1 MARGRARDLHVS
13 TFRLWCNCGRG
24 RIKVNRPK
32 RQEKEAMTGAPR
44 GADSANCGAGP
55 ESRWKP
61 CGIPAGSRSAGSILL
76 LPQSSVDPQH
86 SPERQSGH
94 LSLPCFSKEK
104 GPLSTKGILR
114 GISGRYPGEFF
125 HGNSSVRQLSNY
137 SLNLSDTRS
146 PASTAHGRRK
156 KTPSSNVSLCSTTSL
171 RGVKLG
177 RRWLRTVA
185 NRRNLSQR
193 VAWTDPIN

>member
-1 MARGRARDLHVS
+1 
-13 TFRLWCNCGRG
+13 
-24 RIKVNRPK
+24 
-32 RQEKEAMTGAPR
+32 MTGAPR

-137 SLNLSDTRS
+137 SLNLSDTEAQHQPR
-146 PASTAHGRRK
+146 TAGEKRRRRR
-156 KTPSSNVSLCSTTSL
+156 TFPLCSTTSL